1 MKKIINTIEFK
12 KKKTLINTI
21 EFKKNKNFEGI
32 IRIIRYSLS
41 KFLFKFF
48 KKSLSASNISK
59 DEYALKIFDITRKGN
74 SIRDNFK
81 LSSKLKKEFPDNI
94 LIQLRYVWFSY
105 LYGKIEFF
113 EEIKSYWKQREKYI
127 SKNKLEDFD
136 IGLIDQSNMCG
147 SLGNYFYV
155 FTLIHSIKLNC
166 VKFKQII
173 LIKDAK
179 NKFTNDTLARY
190 FKKHIKVVEG
200 NYFSVASKLIEIL
213 SIPIG
218 FFCPHKDTATEIHLA
233 SNLVYQERINQKKL
247 GCFELE
253 QEDLNKGR
261 ELIKKFGID
270 ENQWFVCLHVR
281 EASSKAEGSNEFYR
295 NFQVQE
301 YFKAIEYITEKGGY
315 VFRVGDSTMS
325 NLPKMKNV
333 IDYANHEEK
342 CDFLDVYLGA
352 RCKFTIAT
360 SSGFWTIPY
369 YFNKPVLMTN
379 SQICLDYYGLT
390 EKDFFLPKFLKIGD
404 SLKYATVEKYLKPPQ
419 GIFSVE
425 VAKRSNDYKLKYKN
439 CSSEDLYMATKEINE
454 NIDGKNIWSED
465 QIICKKE
472 IENNNKIYKVNLK
485 PYANIPKSYL
495 SKLKAL
501 NN

>member
-1 MKKIINTIEFK
+1 MKYITNTIK
-12 KKKTLINTI
+12 D
-21 EFKKNKNFEGI
+21 KKNKNFKKMKKI
-32 IRIIRYSLS
+32 FKNFLF

-48 KKSLSASNISK
+48 KKSLVFSNISK
-59 DEYALKIFDITRKGN
+59 DEYALGIFEDIRKLN
-74 SIRDNFK
+74 TIKENFK
-81 LSSKLKKEFPDNI
+81 LISKLKKEFPDNI
-94 LIQLRYVWFSY
+94 IIQLRYAWYSY
-105 LYGKIEFF
+105 LCGKIECFDV
-113 EEIKSYWKQREKYI
+113 IKSYWKQREKYI

-155 FTLIHSIKLNC
+155 FTLINSVKLNC

-173 LIKDAK
+173 LIKNAK

-190 FKKHIKVVEG
+190 FKKYIKVIEG
-200 NYFSVASKLIEIL
+200 NYFSAMNKLIEIL
-213 SIPIG
+213 VIPIG

-233 SNLVYQERINQKKL
+233 SNLVYQERLNQKKL
-247 GCFELE
+247 GHFELE
-253 QEDLNKGR
+253 QEDLSKGR

-281 EASSKAEGSNEFYR
+281 EAASKAEGNNEFYR
-295 NFQVQE
+295 NFQTQH

-315 VFRVGDSTMS
+315 VFRVGDSSMS
-325 NLPKMKNV
+325 KLPKMKNV
-333 IDYANHEEK
+333 IDYANHEEN

-379 SQICLDYYGLT
+379 SQTIQDYYSLT
-390 EKDFFLPKFLKIGD
+390 EKDFFLPKFLKIKD
-404 SLKYATVEKYLKPPQ
+404 SSEYVTVEKYLQPPQ
-419 GIFSVE
+419 GIVSIEVE
-425 VAKRSNDYKLKYKN
+425 KLINDYKLEYTN

-454 NIDGKNIWSED
+454 NIDGKNILSED

-472 IENNNKIYKVNLK
+472 IENNNKVFKVDLK

-495 SKLKAL
+495 SKLKDL